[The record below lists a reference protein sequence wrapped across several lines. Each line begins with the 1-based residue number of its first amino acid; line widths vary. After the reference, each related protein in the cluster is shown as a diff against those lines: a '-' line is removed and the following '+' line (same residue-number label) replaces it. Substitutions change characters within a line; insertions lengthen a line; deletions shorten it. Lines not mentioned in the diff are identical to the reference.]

1 MQPLITHPFITQ
13 FSISRVLTLL
23 ALIFTMAQHSHAETT
38 TKAPDWSLKNC
49 PAPKLETR
57 KTISMDKAITKDV
70 TFKGCHGN
78 LITAY
83 LVSPLTPKQE
93 KRPAILYVH
102 WYDPRVANSNRD
114 EFLHEAKLMA
124 QQGAVSLLVS
134 TFWSVPGGTYHERRW
149 QNDYQNTLNQT
160 QDLLHAVNLL
170 RSFKNE
176 VDATRIAYVGHDYG
190 ASFGALVAG
199 IDSKIK
205 GFTLEAGTPR
215 LTDWYIY
222 GSASGVPKGEEAQQF
237 IASFK
242 AIEPEVM
249 LAKTNAKILLQYAKD
264 DPFITQENAQ
274 ALQKAAPK
282 DTVFKTYNTT
292 HAMDLPQVETDRRE
306 WLSELLQLKFQQP

>member
-1 MQPLITHPFITQ
+1 MRFIKLVTALLTSLSLSHP
-13 FSISRVLTLL
+13 SL
-23 ALIFTMAQHSHAETT
+23 AETAKT
-38 TKAPDWSLKNC
+38 PDWSLKNC
-49 PAPKLETR
+49 PAPKLESR
-57 KTISMDKAITKDV
+57 KTLSWDNAIIEDV
-70 TFKGCHGN
+70 TFKGCQGS
-78 LITAY
+78 LISAY
-83 LVSPLTPKQE
+83 LVSPLTTKQE

-102 WYDPRVANSNRD
+102 WYDPHVANSNRD
-114 EFLHEAKLMA
+114 EFLNEAKRMA

-199 IDSKIK
+199 IDNKIK
-205 GFTLEAGTPR
+205 GFALEAGTPR
-215 LTDWYIY
+215 LTDWYSY
-222 GSASGVPKGEEAQQF
+222 GSASGTPKGEEAKQF
-237 IASFK
+237 VASFN

-249 LAKTNAKILLQYAKD
+249 ITKTKAKILLQYAKD
-264 DPFITQENAQ
+264 DPFITAENAQ

-282 DTVFKTYNTT
+282 DTVFKIYNTT

-306 WLSELLQLKFQQP
+306 WLTQLLW

>member
-1 MQPLITHPFITQ
+1 MRYITFVTALITCLLLSHP
-13 FSISRVLTLL
+13 
-23 ALIFTMAQHSHAETT
+23 SHAETT
-38 TKAPDWSLKNC
+38 TNSAPDWSLKNC
-49 PAPKLETR
+49 PAPKLESR
-57 KTISMDKAITKDV
+57 KTIALDKAIIDDV
-70 TFKGCHGN
+70 TFKGCQGN
-78 LITAY
+78 LISAY
-83 LVSPLTPKQE
+83 LVSPLTPKLE

-114 EFLHEAKLMA
+114 EFLNEAKRMA

-160 QDLLHAVNLL
+160 NDLLHAVNLL

-199 IDSKIK
+199 IDGKIK
-205 GFTLEAGTPR
+205 GFVLEAGTPR

-222 GSASGVPKGEEAQQF
+222 GSASGVPNGEEAQQF

-242 AIEPEVM
+242 AIEPEMM
-249 LAKTNAKILLQYAKD
+249 LAKTNAQILLQYAKD
-264 DPFITQENAQ
+264 DPFITPENAQ

-282 DTVFKTYNTT
+282 DTVFKIYNTT

-306 WLSELLQLKFQQP
+306 WLTQLLW